1 MGLVDF
7 ILNKL
12 NNKSIERVICG
23 GVSIMEFIK
32 KFLGFV
38 LLLVALAMGFFL
50 VSVAAPLE
58 VMTKYIAEDWFVKF
72 GEYALEWGFTALI
85 VLGLSRML
93 AINNKVACVITFLLW
108 VLLSAFVVMTLHFP
122 EELAELLAK
131 VGLK

>member
-1 MGLVDF
+1 MDIIELLIVNIPLF
-7 ILNKL
+7 
-12 NNKSIERVICG
+12 SI
-23 GVSIMEFIK
+23 
-32 KFLGFV
+32 
-38 LLLVALAMGFFL
+38 
-50 VSVAAPLE
+50 AAPLE

-122 EELAELLAK
+122 EELADLLAK